1 MINCVIVVAKQAQK
15 RKDHVADALS
25 HLSKTVSDRKT
36 FADIILLLLLLL
48 LLLLVVKPIFPISR
62 TIQNFQE
69 D

>member
-1 MINCVIVVAKQAQK
+1 VINCVIVVAKQTQK
-15 RKDHVADALS
+15 HKDHVADALS

-36 FADIILLLLLLL
+36 FAYVLLLLLLL
-48 LLLLVVKPIFPISR
+48 LLLLFVVKPIFPISR